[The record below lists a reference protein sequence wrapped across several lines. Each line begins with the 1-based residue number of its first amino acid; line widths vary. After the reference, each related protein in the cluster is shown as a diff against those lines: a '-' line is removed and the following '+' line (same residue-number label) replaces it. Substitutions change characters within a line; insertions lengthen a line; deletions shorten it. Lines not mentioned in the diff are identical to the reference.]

1 MKKIPLLIAMVTAI
15 ASNAQVPK
23 HVTCEYSTY
32 AGSSC
37 RKTNQCDSINMP
49 VFIVD
54 GVEVQ
59 DISSLDKDDIIKVDV
74 IKDPAITKIF
84 TPRLGGIVLITTKS
98 KKFLTPLLNDYNKL
112 TEEQKQQRIPGQLL
126 IR

>member
-1 MKKIPLLIAMVTAI
+1 MKKLLLSVAMVTAI
-15 ASNAQVPK
+15 TSYAQDPK
-23 HVTCEYSTY
+23 PANIAKTACCETI
-32 AGSSC
+32 
-37 RKTNQCDSINMP
+37 QCDSINMP

-59 DISSLDKDDIIKVDV
+59 DISCLDSDDIIKVDI

-84 TPRLGGIVLITTKS
+84 SPRLGGIVLITTKS
-98 KKFLTPLLNDYNKL
+98 KKFLTPILETYNNL
-112 TEEQKQQRIPGQLL
+112 TEEQKQQRIPGKLL

>member
-23 HVTCEYSTY
+23 LVTCKY
-32 AGSSC
+32 ATCAAASC
-37 RKTNQCDSINMP
+37 CKTNQCDSINMP

-59 DISSLDKDDIIKVDV
+59 DISGIDNDDIIKVDI

-84 TPRLGGIVLITTKS
+84 VPRLGGIVLITTKS
-98 KKFLTPLLNDYNKL
+98 QKFLTPILNDYNKM

>member
-1 MKKIPLLIAMVTAI
+1 MKKILLLLATVTAI
-15 ASNAQVPK
+15 ASYAHEPK
-23 HVTCEYSTY
+23 HAPC
-32 AGSSC
+32 AGVPC
-37 RKTNQCDSINMP
+37 CKTNQCDSINMP

-59 DISSLDKDDIIKVDV
+59 DISGLDNDDIIKVDI
-74 IKDPAITKIF
+74 IKDPATTKIF
-84 TPRLGGIVLITTKS
+84 APRLGGIVLITTMS
-98 KKFLTPLLNDYNKL
+98 QKFLTPILNDYNKM

>member
-23 HVTCEYSTY
+23 HVTCEYATC
-32 AGSSC
+32 AAASC
-37 RKTNQCDSINMP
+37 CKTNQCDSINMP

-59 DISSLDKDDIIKVDV
+59 DISSLDSDDIIKVDI

-84 TPRLGGIVLITTKS
+84 TPRLGGIVLITTTS
-98 KKFLTPLLNDYNKL
+98 KKYLTPILNDYNKM

>member
-1 MKKIPLLIAMVTAI
+1 MKKLLLLLATVTAI
-15 ASNAQVPK
+15 ASYAHEPK
-23 HVTCEYSTY
+23 YATC
-32 AGSSC
+32 AGSPC
-37 RKTNQCDSINMP
+37 CETNQCDSINMP

-54 GVEVQ
+54 GIEVQ
-59 DISSLDKDDIIKVDV
+59 DISCLDSDDIIKVDI

-84 TPRLGGIVLITTKS
+84 TPRLGGIVLIATKS
-98 KKFLTPLLNDYNKL
+98 KKFLTPILKDYNKI

>member
-23 HVTCEYSTY
+23 HVTCKY
-32 AGSSC
+32 ATCAAASC
-37 RKTNQCDSINMP
+37 CKTNQCDSINMP

-59 DISSLDKDDIIKVDV
+59 DISGLDNDDIIKVDI

-84 TPRLGGIVLITTKS
+84 VPRLGGIVLITTKS
-98 KKFLTPLLNDYNKL
+98 QKFLTPILNDYNKM